1 MQGCAKCGGVM
12 TPGTAYVLDS
22 NGGRVPIKWVDGHAK
37 KSLWMGLSLR
47 GMTPVDVASSR
58 CGKCGHIELFLDPAA
73 RSEARQVPEI
83 EQLRHDIGRL
93 LDRIA
98 VLERIA
104 TDPAERTAREIE
116 ALRALPPADTKGDE

>member
-1 MQGCAKCGGVM
+1 MQGCVKCGGVM

-22 NGGRVPIKWVDGHAK
+22 NGGRVPIKWVDGQAK

-47 GMTPVDVASSR
+47 GMTPKDVAARR
-58 CGKCGHIELFLDPAA
+58 CGKCGHIELFLDPSVPGDTKA
-73 RSEARQVPEI
+73 VPEI
-83 EQLRHDIGRL
+83 EQLKHDISRL

-116 ALRALPPADTKGDE
+116 ALKALPPADTKGEE

>member
-1 MQGCAKCGGVM
+1 MQGCVKCGGVM
-12 TPGTAYVLDS
+12 TPGAAYVVDS
-22 NGGRVPIKWVDGHAK
+22 NGGRVPIKWVDGVPK

-47 GMTPVDVASSR
+47 GMTPADVAARR
-58 CGKCGHIELFLDPAA
+58 CGKCGQIELFLDPAA
-73 RSEARQVPEI
+73 RGEAARVPEI
-83 EQLRHDIGRL
+83 EQIKHDITKL

-116 ALRALPPADTKGDE
+116 ALRALPPADTKGEE

>member
-1 MQGCAKCGGVM
+1 MQGCVKCGGVM

-22 NGGRVPIKWVDGHAK
+22 NGGRVPIKWVDGQAK

-47 GMTPVDVASSR
+47 GMTPTDVVARR

-73 RSEARQVPEI
+73 RSEAHKVPEI
-83 EQLRHDIGRL
+83 EQLKHDITRL

-116 ALRALPPADTKGDE
+116 ALKALPPAETKGED

>member
-1 MQGCAKCGGVM
+1 MHECPRCRGVM
-12 TPGTAYVLDS
+12 TVGTAYVLDS
-22 NGGRVPIKWVDGHAK
+22 NGGRVPIKWVDGQAK

-47 GMTPVDVASSR
+47 GMTPSDVAARR
-58 CGKCGHIELFLDPAA
+58 CGKCGHIELFVDLAA
-73 RSEARQVPEI
+73 RSEARPVPEI
-83 EQLRHDIGRL
+83 EQLKHDIGRL

-116 ALRALPPADTKGDE
+116 ALKALPPTRPKGEE

>member
-1 MQGCAKCGGVM
+1 MSDCPKCRGVM

-22 NGGRVPIKWVDGHAK
+22 NGGRVPIKWVDGLAK
-37 KSLWMGLSLR
+37 KSIWMGLSLR
-47 GMTPVDVASSR
+47 GMTPTDVGARR
-58 CGKCGHIELFLDPAA
+58 CGKCGYIELFRDPGAP
-73 RSEARQVPEI
+73 SEARAVPEI
-83 EQLRHDIGRL
+83 EQLKHDITKL

-116 ALRALPPADTKGDE
+116 ALRALPPAEPKENE